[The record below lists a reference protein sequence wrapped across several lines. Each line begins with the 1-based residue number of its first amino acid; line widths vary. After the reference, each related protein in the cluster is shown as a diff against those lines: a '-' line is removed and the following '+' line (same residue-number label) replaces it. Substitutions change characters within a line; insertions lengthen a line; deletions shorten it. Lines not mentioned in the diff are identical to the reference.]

1 MTRSTQGRDEA
12 RQGLTLP
19 RRALRTLTEV
29 GIYANPAVSLEHQH
43 RGHRYVVRGIESG
56 GAVEDIGHYVTFC
69 DQGGA
74 PLVWLH
80 PLDSVGVNGVHALVI
95 ASTLV
100 RVEMLR
106 VGHTYDLFITQHS
119 PGLSDHRKRPPL
131 ESKILFRAHEGY
143 LALDMVKENKNLRG
157 SVMPAFHSRSGE
169 VLIVPVEFEAVVK
182 AITGAANCVGC
193 RHSHYLQAPGQD
205 GPDRIETR
213 VSEVRA

>member
-1 MTRSTQGRDEA
+1 
-12 RQGLTLP
+12 
-19 RRALRTLTEV
+19 
-29 GIYANPAVSLEHQH
+29 LEHQH

-56 GAVEDIGHYVTFC
+56 GAVEEIGHYVTFC

-80 PLDSVGVNGVHALVI
+80 PLDSVGMNGVHALVI
-95 ASTLV
+95 SSTLV

-106 VGHTYDLFITQHS
+106 VGHTYDLFITQHA
-119 PGLSDHRKRPPL
+119 PKLSDHRKRPPL

-143 LALDMVKENKNLRG
+143 LALDLVKENKDLRG

-169 VLIVPVEFEAVVK
+169 LLPVPVEFEAVVK

-193 RHSHYLQAPGQD
+193 RHSHYLQARGQD
-205 GPDRIETR
+205 DEDRIETK

>member
-1 MTRSTQGRDEA
+1 
-12 RQGLTLP
+12 
-19 RRALRTLTEV
+19 
-29 GIYANPAVSLEHQH
+29 
-43 RGHRYVVRGIESG
+43 VVRGIESG
-56 GAVEDIGHYVTFC
+56 GAVDEIGHCVTFS

-95 ASTLV
+95 ASSLM
-100 RVEMLR
+100 RVEMFR
-106 VGHTYDLFITQHS
+106 VGHTYNLFITQHAA
-119 PGLSDHRKRPPL
+119 GLSDRRKRPPL

-143 LALDMVKENKNLRG
+143 LALDLVKENKHLRG
-157 SVMPAFHSRSGE
+157 SVIPAFHSRAGE
-169 VLIVPVEFEAVVK
+169 VLPVPVEFEAVVK

-205 GPDRIETR
+205 DEDRIETK

>member
-1 MTRSTQGRDEA
+1 
-12 RQGLTLP
+12 
-19 RRALRTLTEV
+19 
-29 GIYANPAVSLEHQH
+29 
-43 RGHRYVVRGIESG
+43 
-56 GAVEDIGHYVTFC
+56 
-69 DQGGA
+69 
-74 PLVWLH
+74 
-80 PLDSVGVNGVHALVI
+80 
-95 ASTLV
+95 
-100 RVEMLR
+100 MLR

-205 GPDRIETR
+205 DEDRIETK

>member
-12 RQGLTLP
+12 RQGLILL
-19 RRALRTLTEV
+19 RRALRRLTEV

-56 GAVEDIGHYVTFC
+56 GAVEEIGHYVTFC

-74 PLVWLH
+74 PLFWLH

-95 ASTLV
+95 ASSLV

-106 VGHTYDLFITQHS
+106 VGHTYDLFVTQHS
-119 PGLSDHRKRPPL
+119 PELSAHGKRPLL
-131 ESKILFRAHEGY
+131 ESKVLFRAHEGY
-143 LALDMVKENKNLRG
+143 LAMDLVRENKKMRG
-157 SVMPAFHSRSGE
+157 SVLPAFHSRSGE
-169 VLIVPVEFEAVVK
+169 ALTVPAEFDAVIK

-205 GPDRIETR
+205 DEDRIEAKA
-213 VSEVRA
+213 SEVRA

>member
-1 MTRSTQGRDEA
+1 EEIGMTRSTQGRDEA

-56 GAVEDIGHYVTFC
+56 GAVEEIGHYVTFC
-69 DQGGA
+69 DQGGG

-95 ASTLV
+95 ASALV

-119 PGLSDHRKRPPL
+119 PALSDHRKRPPL

-143 LALDMVKENKNLRG
+143 LALDMVKERKNLRVWAM
-157 SVMPAFHSRSGE
+157 STFSYWSAE
-169 VLIVPVEFEAVVK
+169 VLIVPVEFDGVVK
-182 AITGAANCVGC
+182 AIPGADYCVRC
-193 RHSHYLQAPGQD
+193 RHSHYL
-205 GPDRIETR
+205 
-213 VSEVRA
+213 

>member
-1 MTRSTQGRDEA
+1 MRRLIPAIRSVDCEEVRMTPSTQGRDEA

-19 RRALRTLTEV
+19 RRALRRLTEV

-80 PLDSVGVNGVHALVI
+80 PLACVGVNGVHALVI

-100 RVEMLR
+100 RVEMFR
-106 VGHTYDLFITQHS
+106 VGHTYNLFITQHAA
-119 PGLSDHRKRPPL
+119 GLSDQGKRPPL

-143 LALDMVKENKNLRG
+143 LALDMVKEIGRT
-157 SVMPAFHSRSGE
+157 S
-169 VLIVPVEFEAVVK
+169 
-182 AITGAANCVGC
+182 C
-193 RHSHYLQAPGQD
+193 R
-205 GPDRIETR
+205 ER
-213 VSEVRA
+213 V